1 MAFIKQRAL
10 RRAMWFKV
18 LDRVE
23 RAIINL
29 AIRCVERVRSQK
41 LTRIMTTIV
50 NKLTDAMKSRFK
62 RLIENVG
69 RPLARKMSQIAKA
82 WGNVSAVRW
91 VEDSGFIQY
100 LAVMQMITPMGQQ

>member
-29 AIRCVERVRSQK
+29 TIRCVKRVRSPK

-50 NKLTDAMKSRFK
+50 KKLTDAMKSRFK
-62 RLIENVG
+62 RLIEDVG
-69 RPLARKMSQIAKA
+69 RPLAHKMSQIAKA
-82 WGNVSAVRW
+82 WGYVSAVRW
-91 VEDSGFIQY
+91 AEDSGFIQY
-100 LAVMQMITPMGQQ
+100 LAVTQMITPMG